1 MRSVLNAQNSAHAGW
16 VGLVESRA
24 AAYTCR
30 MIEIPMSE
38 AQFAAA
44 AQRLRSNGIELTGT
58 TGTLSKDG
66 VTAKYTYAAGKLA
79 VEVLD
84 RPFLL
89 PLSLIEGKL
98 QAYLEQSVAYDS
110 NKSN

>member
-1 MRSVLNAQNSAHAGW
+1 
-16 VGLVESRA
+16 
-24 AAYTCR
+24 

-44 AQRLRSNGIELTGT
+44 TQRLRANGIELAGT

-66 VTAKYTYAAGKLA
+66 VTAKYVYGEGKLA
-79 VEVLD
+79 VEILD

-89 PLSLIEGKL
+89 PISLIEGKL

-110 NKSN
+110 GTSQ